1 MYDACFM
8 HQTSSSLMRVT
19 AEIDPATYEHV
30 KQRARLSNR
39 AVGSV
44 LGELITKGLKADPVR
59 TVQSGRFTVIAAP
72 EAACE
77 VSAAQIQQ
85 LIDADGYL

>member
-1 MYDACFM
+1 M
-8 HQTSSSLMRVT
+8 HQTSSIAMRVT
-19 AEIDPATYEHV
+19 AQIDPATYEHV
-30 KQRARLSNR
+30 KQRARLLNR
-39 AVGSV
+39 AIGSV
-44 LGELITKGLKADPVR
+44 LGELIVKGLATDPVR

-72 EAACE
+72 EAAPE